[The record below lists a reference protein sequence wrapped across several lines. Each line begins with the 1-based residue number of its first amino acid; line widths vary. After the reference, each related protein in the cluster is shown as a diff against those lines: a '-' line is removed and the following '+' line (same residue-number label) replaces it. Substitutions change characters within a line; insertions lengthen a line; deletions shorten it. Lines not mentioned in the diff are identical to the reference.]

1 MNESNRINAKRLTK
15 HGRLERVPRLFPRHR
30 AVLCTFLLHNRL
42 LQEKLGCN
50 ADHCQMVPK
59 RVSPIHQLSRATKYN
74 QLLHDNITKTYKKAE
89 NNKLKKIDEKAKTI
103 TEKLR
108 INNRV
113 ETMLQEK
120 PSLP

>member
-1 MNESNRINAKRLTK
+1 
-15 HGRLERVPRLFPRHR
+15 
-30 AVLCTFLLHNRL
+30 
-42 LQEKLGCN
+42 
-50 ADHCQMVPK
+50 MVPK